1 MQKKKVLLAG
11 FAFGASVG
19 IFTKCFFQTD
29 QNSVVSFLVGAAIC
43 FGAFWC
49 GAKVSRL
56 RLIIYASGLSVSYV
70 FIYLWFVIA
79 SDMIFDG
86 LTYSW
91 TLTVFAVLALFMA
104 YFVIYSQDIVYIAL
118 SDDVDFVKCTFTIFS
133 NLSTLLFRVARLE
146 VNAMMEHCR
155 QS

>member
-1 MQKKKVLLAG
+1 MRKRNPQRRRLAMKIKLFLVELELKLKLELELQLYLKKKVLLAG

-86 LTYSW
+86 LTYS
-91 TLTVFAVLALFMA
+91 
-104 YFVIYSQDIVYIAL
+104 S
-118 SDDVDFVKCTFTIFS
+118 
-133 NLSTLLFRVARLE
+133 
-146 VNAMMEHCR
+146 
-155 QS
+155 

>member
-70 FIYLWFVIA
+70 FIYLWFV
-79 SDMIFDG
+79 
-86 LTYSW
+86 
-91 TLTVFAVLALFMA
+91 FAVLALFVA